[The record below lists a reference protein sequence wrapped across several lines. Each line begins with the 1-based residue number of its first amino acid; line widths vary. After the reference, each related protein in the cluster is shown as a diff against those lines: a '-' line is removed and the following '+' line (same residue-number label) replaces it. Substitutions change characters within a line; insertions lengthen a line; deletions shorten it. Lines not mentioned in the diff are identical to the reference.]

1 MKNIEIR
8 VLNPEAINDAEEM
21 MVAMARLTQRGH
33 TITNMDELYELLS
46 LNYKDSTVETMCDL
60 PHYTIQKF
68 GLLNIAIVGLSR
80 RALAQLTRHQNEIK
94 FMSSSLQY
102 SDYTGAANFVV
113 PYEVTESDETTMNFP
128 QGWHERQYLK
138 SCAQAYAEYVTS
150 VDYIGHDAAG
160 YMLPQGL
167 RGVLIMSATPFQ
179 LKHMIA
185 QRGCNRNTLET
196 QYIMLRVW
204 EELYNTSLMFR
215 KSGPSCMQT
224 GSCPEGHMFCGDM
237 PDYPN
242 PTVFLDE
249 RFSHI
254 RKAQL

>member
-1 MKNIEIR
+1 MKNIEIK
-8 VLNPEAINDAEEM
+8 VLNPEVIQDAEKM

-33 TITNMDELYELLS
+33 TIQNMDSLHELLETS
-46 LNYKDSTVETMCDL
+46 YKDSTIETMCAL

-68 GLLNIAIVGLSR
+68 GVLNIAIVGLSR

-113 PYEVTESDETTMNFP
+113 PYEVTVADETTMNFP

-138 SCAQAYAEYVTS
+138 SCGQAYAEYEKAVE
-150 VDYIGHDAAG
+150 YIGHDAAG

-167 RGVLIMSATPFQ
+167 RGVLIMSATPYQ
-179 LKHMIA
+179 LKHMIE

-204 EELYNTSLMFR
+204 EELYYNSLMF
-215 KSGPSCMQT
+215 KEAGPSCMYTSQ
-224 GSCPEGHMFCGDM
+224 CPEGHMFCGTM

-242 PTVFLDE
+242 PKLFLDD
-249 RFSHI
+249 RFPHI
-254 RKAQL
+254 RRLL